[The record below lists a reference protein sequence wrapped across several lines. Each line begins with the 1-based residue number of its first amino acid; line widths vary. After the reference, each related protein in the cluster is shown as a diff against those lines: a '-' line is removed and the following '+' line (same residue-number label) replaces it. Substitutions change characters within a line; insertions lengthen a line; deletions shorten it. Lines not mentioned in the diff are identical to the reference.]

1 MYLLEA
7 DSDLYGND
15 PQIRSD
21 NSSIVPPKRDDVEV
35 GTGARGW
42 TFWNLYCDQY
52 YVVYCYTL

>member
-1 MYLLEA
+1 MADPTINFFETLGTYYWYMYLLEA

-35 GTGARGW
+35 GTGARG
-42 TFWNLYCDQY
+42 
-52 YVVYCYTL
+52 